1 MALATAVA
9 RPANPAAHFRAEC
22 LAALDAIE
30 TRAPH
35 PKICEMIR
43 LYRSIMPS
51 DRLPGRQHFDPMV
64 IPHLLPNVWL
74 VDVLDG
80 PEPRFRYRLMGTR
93 VAQAFAADI
102 TGRMFDEVHPGFATN
117 PMRAFLIDVVR
128 TRRPDHRSG
137 TPNAWPVDE
146 LLSLERI
153 FLPLASNG
161 ADVDIVLALTIFMRR
176 DGIEF

>member
-1 MALATAVA
+1 MASASVLARTAD
-9 RPANPAAHFRAEC
+9 PAAHFRAEC
-22 LAALDAIE
+22 LATLAAIE
-30 TRAPH
+30 TRPLH
-35 PKICEMIR
+35 PKIREMIA
-43 LYRSIMPS
+43 LYRSIMPG
-51 DRLPGRQHFDPMV
+51 DRLPGRQHFDPMA

-74 VDVLDG
+74 VDVFDG

-102 TGRMFDEVHPGFATN
+102 TGRMFDDVHPDFANN

-137 TPNAWPVDE
+137 TPNAWPVNE

-153 FLPLASNG
+153 FLPLAGNG